1 MMSTNDLLEKAKG
14 LSAEDQ
20 ANLIEALMDQLDQS
34 DQGVDAQWAAEAQSR
49 LDAYRQGKLK
59 AIPLQQVLEKYR
71 VR

>member
-1 MMSTNDLLEKAKG
+1 MSTSELLEKAKS

-20 ANLIEALMDQLDQS
+20 AKLIEALMDQLDQS
-34 DQGVDAQWAAEAQSR
+34 DQGVDARWAAEAHSR

-59 AIPLQQVLEKYR
+59 AIPLEQVLAKYR